1 MTTTTTTTMMM
12 MSTAQTLAM
21 LETGE
26 GKNVLQVLQHQG
38 GGRT

>member
-1 MTTTTTTTMMM
+1 MTTTTTMM